1 MIRNR
6 APNRL
11 YFLADSFNIEQD
23 DAMPT
28 LQDIGRLP
36 DPADN
41 CAIAIRDL
49 ARGTLVQQGD
59 AQFALSHKV
68 LEGHRFAIRSIP
80 KGARLTSW
88 GQPFGTARQDIRA
101 GDYVINSGVQ
111 IELGRR
117 RLDFKLPSQPN
128 FDSQIA
134 PYQFDAASFRAAPP
148 LPIYSHRRSFM
159 GYARGG
165 GRGVGTRN
173 MIVLLGT
180 SSLVAGFVRTLTQLT
195 SAMADAYAHVDG
207 IVPIAH
213 TEGGHR
219 SPNNRELLLRT
230 LAGFM
235 VHPNVGAVA
244 AVDYGSEAITNQ
256 ALRRYMRQNGYP
268 LEAVAH
274 QFYSLSNAFEANVE
288 WFKNLLGEW
297 LPQVNQSRRAPQPLG
312 KLKIALQCG
321 GSDAF
326 SGISGNP
333 LAAWVAKEVI
343 RYGGSANLAET
354 DELIGAESYVL
365 DKVERLETARKFLAM
380 VERYKEWVGWH
391 GQTAEGNPSGG
402 NKYRGLYNIG
412 LKSLGAA
419 AKRHPDVPLHD
430 VIEYSQPMTGAGL
443 YFMDS
448 PGNDLESVAG
458 QVASGCN
465 MIFFVTGNGS
475 ITNFPFAPTI
485 KIVTTSARY
494 DLLKY
499 DMDVNAG
506 EYLDGSALDAVGA
519 KMLDLTVNVA
529 SGQRSLGEQAG
540 HYQVQIWRDW
550 QQTRPVNAVML
561 ERRPAPTGQ
570 PLPIAA
576 DLEAPKLEIPVY
588 EVNGALTTERIGL
601 VMPTSLCSGQ
611 IARMT
616 AARLNAPAM
625 GRAAG
630 LSRFAALVHTEG
642 CGGTVVPE
650 FKETL
655 ISYLQH
661 PKLCHALL
669 LEHGCE
675 ITHNSYFRQLMAERG
690 LDPQQFGWASI
701 QLDGGIDAVMRKM
714 MNWFAARLRHDVP
727 PPRKTAGM
735 EALRIA
741 LLTHGEI
748 SANAAREMAKLS
760 QIIVGGGGMVIVSVQ
775 DRLLD
780 SGFAPQLG
788 LSAKPAPTLAYG
800 QRPAQSG
807 FHLMAAP
814 RPHWG
819 ETLTGLG
826 AAGVEVMLAMVG
838 GHALAGHPLVP
849 VLQTA
854 VGAAPTA
861 DLDAVLADDAALH
874 QALLQL
880 IAATLRGEHI
890 PKHQQTG
897 ADDFQVTRG
906 LMGVSL

>member
-1 MIRNR
+1 
-6 APNRL
+6 
-11 YFLADSFNIEQD
+11 
-23 DAMPT
+23 MPH

-49 ARGTLVQQGD
+49 EAGALIRRGD
-59 AQFALSHKV
+59 AKFALSHKT
-68 LEGHRFAIRSIP
+68 LEGHRFAVRAIP
-80 KGARLTSW
+80 RGEELTSW
-88 GQPFGTARQDIRA
+88 GQRFGVALRDIRA
-101 GDYVINSGVQ
+101 GDYVINRGVQ
-111 IELGRR
+111 IELERR
-117 RLDFKLPSQPN
+117 QLDFELPSRPN
-128 FDSQIA
+128 FDNRIM
-134 PYQFDAASFRAAPP
+134 PYQFDETSFRAAPP
-148 LPIYSHRRSFM
+148 LSKYDQDRHFM
-159 GYARGG
+159 GYARDG
-165 GRGVGTRN
+165 GRGAGTRN
-173 MIVLLGT
+173 VIVALGT
-180 SSLVAGFVRTLTQLT
+180 SSLTAGFVRTLTQLT
-195 SAMADAYAHVDG
+195 AGMADAYENVDG
-207 IVPIAH
+207 IVPVAH
-213 TEGGHR
+213 TEGGHH

-235 VHPNVGAVA
+235 AHPNVGAVA
-244 AVDYGSEAITNQ
+244 AIDYGGEAITNQ
-256 ALRRYMRQNGYP
+256 DLRGYMQENGYP

-274 QFYSLSNAFEANVE
+274 EFYSLSNVFEENVA
-288 WFKNLLGEW
+288 WFRNLLDEW
-297 LPQVNQSRRAPQPLG
+297 LPRVNRSRRTTQSLG

-365 DKVERLETARKFLAM
+365 DKVERLETAHRFLAM

-402 NKYRGLYNIG
+402 NKYRGLYNIY

-430 VIEYSQPMTGAGL
+430 VIDYSQPMTSPGF

-494 DLLKY
+494 ELLKY

-506 EYLDGSALDAVGA
+506 EYLDGIPLAAVGA
-519 KMLDLTVNVA
+519 KTLDLTVDVA
-529 SGQRSLGEQAG
+529 GGRRSRGEQAG
-540 HYQVQIWRDW
+540 HHQAQIWRDW
-550 QQTRPVNAVML
+550 QQTRRPNTVIL
-561 ERRPAPTGQ
+561 EPSAADGQ
-570 PLPIAA
+570 PLPIAGGL
-576 DLEAPKLEIPVY
+576 DAPKLNIPVY
-588 EVNGALTTERIGL
+588 EVNGQLTSEQIGL

-616 AARLNAPAM
+616 VDSLNAQGM

-650 FKETL
+650 FKETF
-655 ISYLQH
+655 INYLQH
-661 PKLCHALL
+661 PKLRHALL

-675 ITHNSYFRQLMAERG
+675 ITHNSYFRQLMTERG
-690 LDPQQFGWASI
+690 LDLGRFGWASI
-701 QLDGGIDAVMRKM
+701 QLDGGIDAVMQKIAR
-714 MNWFAARLRHDVP
+714 WFARRLKDDAM
-727 PPRKTAGM
+727 PPRKIAGI
-735 EALRIA
+735 EALRMA
-741 LLTHGEI
+741 LLTNGKV
-748 SANAAREMAKLS
+748 SDNAARQLAKLG
-760 QIIVGGGGMVIVSVQ
+760 QIIVAGGGTVIVSDR
-775 DRLLD
+775 DRLWE
-780 SGFAPQLG
+780 GAFASQLG
-788 LSAKPAPTLAYG
+788 LADKPTATLAYG
-800 QRPAQSG
+800 QRPKQAG
-807 FHLMAAP
+807 FHVMTAP
-814 RPHWG
+814 RPHWS

-826 AAGVEVMLAMVG
+826 AAGLEVMLALVDK
-838 GHALAGHPLVP
+838 HPLAGHPLVP
-849 VLQTA
+849 VLQVRA
-854 VGAAPTA
+854 GAAAA
-861 DLDAVLADDAALH
+861 DLDAVLPDDGALH
-874 QALLQL
+874 WALLQL

-890 PKHQQTG
+890 PRHQQTG
-897 ADDFQVTRG
+897 LDDFQMTRG
-906 LMGVSL
+906 LMGVSF

>member
-1 MIRNR
+1 
-6 APNRL
+6 
-11 YFLADSFNIEQD
+11 
-23 DAMPT
+23 MPP

-49 ARGTLVQQGD
+49 EAGALIRRGD
-59 AQFALSHKV
+59 AQFALSHKM
-68 LEGHRFAIRSIP
+68 LEGHRFAVRDIP
-80 KGARLTSW
+80 KGERLTSW
-88 GQPFGTARQDIRA
+88 GQRFGVALRDISA
-101 GDYVINSGVQ
+101 GDYVINRGVQ
-111 IELGRR
+111 IELEGRQ
-117 RLDFKLPSQPN
+117 LDFELPSQPN
-128 FDSQIA
+128 FDNQIM
-134 PYQFDAASFRAAPP
+134 PYQFDAASFRAAAP
-148 LPIYSHRRSFM
+148 LPRHSQDRRFM
-159 GYARGG
+159 GYARAG

-173 MIVLLGT
+173 MIVVLGT
-180 SSLVAGFVRTLTQLT
+180 SSLVAGFVRTLTQMT
-195 SAMADAYAHVDG
+195 AGMADGYENVDG
-207 IVPIAH
+207 IVPVAH

-235 VHPNVGAVA
+235 VHPNVGAAVA
-244 AVDYGSEAITNQ
+244 IDYGSEAITNEDLRGYMQ
-256 ALRRYMRQNGYP
+256 AKGYP
-268 LEAVAH
+268 LDAVAH
-274 QFYSLSNAFEANVE
+274 QFYSLSNVFEENVA
-288 WFKNLLGEW
+288 WFRNLLDEW
-297 LPQVNQSRRAPQPLG
+297 LPRVNRSRRTAQSLG

-365 DKVERLETARKFLAM
+365 DKVERLETAHRFLAM

-402 NKYRGLYNIG
+402 NKYRGLYNIY

-430 VIEYSQPMTGAGL
+430 VIDYSQPMTSPGF

-494 DLLKY
+494 ELLKY

-506 EYLDGSALDAVGA
+506 DYLDGTPLAAVGA
-519 KMLDLTVNVA
+519 KTLDLTVDVA
-529 SGQRSLGEQAG
+529 GGRLSLGEEAG
-540 HYQVQIWRDW
+540 HHQAQIWRDW
-550 QQTRPVNAVML
+550 QQTRQPNVTML
-561 ERRPAPTGQ
+561 EPAPADGQ
-570 PLPIAA
+570 PLPIAGG
-576 DLEAPKLEIPVY
+576 LNAPKLNLPVY
-588 EVNGALTTERIGL
+588 EVNGQLTSEQIGL

-611 IARMT
+611 IARMI
-616 AARLNAPAM
+616 ADSLNAQGM

-650 FKETL
+650 FKETF

-661 PKLCHALL
+661 PKLRHVLL

-675 ITHNSYFRQLMAERG
+675 ITHNSYFRQLMTERG
-690 LDPQQFGWASI
+690 LDPKRFGWASI
-701 QLDGGIDAVMRKM
+701 QLDGGIDAVMQKVAR
-714 MNWFAARLRHDVP
+714 WFARRLEGEPMPR
-727 PPRKTAGM
+727 RKTAGL
-735 EALRIA
+735 EALRMA
-741 LLTHGEI
+741 LLTEGEV
-748 SANAAREMAKLS
+748 SDNAARELAKLGR
-760 QIIVGGGGMVIVSVQ
+760 IIVGGGGTVIVSDG
-775 DRLLD
+775 DRLWD
-780 SGFAPQLG
+780 RGFARRLG
-788 LSAKPAPTLAYG
+788 LAAKPKATLAYG
-800 QRPAQSG
+800 QRPKRAG
-807 FHLMAAP
+807 FHVMTAP
-814 RPHWG
+814 RPHWS

-826 AAGVEVMLAMVG
+826 AAGLEVMLALVDK
-838 GHALAGHPLVP
+838 HPLAGHPLVP
-849 VLQTA
+849 VLQVA
-854 VGAAPTA
+854 AGGAAA
-861 DLDAVLADDAALH
+861 DLDAVLADDSALH
-874 QALLQL
+874 RALLEL
-880 IAATLRGEHI
+880 TAATLRGEHI
-890 PKHQQTG
+890 PRHQQTG
-897 ADDFQVTRG
+897 ADDFQMTRG
-906 LMGVSL
+906 LMGVSF

>member
-1 MIRNR
+1 
-6 APNRL
+6 
-11 YFLADSFNIEQD
+11 
-23 DAMPT
+23 
-28 LQDIGRLP
+28 
-36 DPADN
+36 
-41 CAIAIRDL
+41 
-49 ARGTLVQQGD
+49 
-59 AQFALSHKV
+59 
-68 LEGHRFAIRSIP
+68 
-80 KGARLTSW
+80 
-88 GQPFGTARQDIRA
+88 
-101 GDYVINSGVQ
+101 
-111 IELGRR
+111 
-117 RLDFKLPSQPN
+117 
-128 FDSQIA
+128 
-134 PYQFDAASFRAAPP
+134 
-148 LPIYSHRRSFM
+148 
-159 GYARGG
+159 
-165 GRGVGTRN
+165 
-173 MIVLLGT
+173 
-180 SSLVAGFVRTLTQLT
+180 
-195 SAMADAYAHVDG
+195 
-207 IVPIAH
+207 
-213 TEGGHR
+213 
-219 SPNNRELLLRT
+219 
-230 LAGFM
+230 
-235 VHPNVGAVA
+235 
-244 AVDYGSEAITNQ
+244 
-256 ALRRYMRQNGYP
+256 
-268 LEAVAH
+268 
-274 QFYSLSNAFEANVE
+274 
-288 WFKNLLGEW
+288 
-297 LPQVNQSRRAPQPLG
+297 
-312 KLKIALQCG
+312 
-321 GSDAF
+321 
-326 SGISGNP
+326 
-333 LAAWVAKEVI
+333 
-343 RYGGSANLAET
+343 
-354 DELIGAESYVL
+354 
-365 DKVERLETARKFLAM
+365 
-380 VERYKEWVGWH
+380 
-391 GQTAEGNPSGG
+391 
-402 NKYRGLYNIG
+402 
-412 LKSLGAA
+412 
-419 AKRHPDVPLHD
+419 
-430 VIEYSQPMTGAGL
+430 
-443 YFMDS
+443 
-448 PGNDLESVAG
+448 
-458 QVASGCN
+458 
-465 MIFFVTGNGS
+465 
-475 ITNFPFAPTI
+475 
-485 KIVTTSARY
+485 
-494 DLLKY
+494 
-499 DMDVNAG
+499 
-506 EYLDGSALDAVGA
+506 
-519 KMLDLTVNVA
+519 
-529 SGQRSLGEQAG
+529 
-540 HYQVQIWRDW
+540 
-550 QQTRPVNAVML
+550 
-561 ERRPAPTGQ
+561 
-570 PLPIAA
+570 
-576 DLEAPKLEIPVY
+576 
-588 EVNGALTTERIGL
+588 
-601 VMPTSLCSGQ
+601 MPTSLCSGQ

-800 QRPAQSG
+800 QRPAQAG
-807 FHLMAAP
+807 FHVMAAP

-826 AAGVEVMLAMVG
+826 AGGVEVMLAMVG

-854 VGAAPTA
+854 VGAAPPA

>member
-1 MIRNR
+1 
-6 APNRL
+6 
-11 YFLADSFNIEQD
+11 
-23 DAMPT
+23 MPK

-41 CAIAIRDL
+41 CAVAIRDL
-49 ARGTLVQQGD
+49 ARGTLVRYGD
-59 AQFALSHKV
+59 AEFALSHKV
-68 LEGHRFAIRSIP
+68 LEGHRFAIRAIP

-88 GQPFGTARQDIRA
+88 GQRFGIALQDIRA
-101 GDYVINSGVQ
+101 GDYVINRGVQ
-111 IELGRR
+111 IELSRR

-128 FDSQIA
+128 FDNRIA

-148 LPIYSHRRSFM
+148 LPKRGGDRSFM
-159 GYARGG
+159 GYARAG

-173 MIVLLGT
+173 MIVALGT

-195 SAMADAYAHVDG
+195 SAMADAYVHVDG

-219 SPNNRELLLRT
+219 RPNNRELLLRT
-230 LAGFM
+230 LAGLM

-244 AVDYGSEAITNQ
+244 AIDYGSEAITNQ
-256 ALRRYMRQNGYP
+256 MLRGYMRQNNYP
-268 LEAVAH
+268 LEAVTH
-274 QFYSLSNAFEANVE
+274 QFYSLSSAFEANVE
-288 WFKNLLGEW
+288 WFRNLLGEW
-297 LPQVNQSRRAPQPLG
+297 LPQVNRNRRAPQSLG

-343 RYGGSANLAET
+343 GCGGSANLAET

-402 NKYRGLYNIG
+402 NKYRGLYNIY

-419 AKRHPDVPLHD
+419 AKRHPDVPLHE
-430 VIEYSQPMTGAGL
+430 VIEYSQPMTSAGF

-465 MIFFVTGNGS
+465 MVFFVTGNGS
-475 ITNFPFAPTI
+475 ITNFPFVPTI

-519 KMLDLTVNVA
+519 KTLDLTVNVA
-529 SGQRSLGEQAG
+529 SGQRSLGEKAG

-550 QQTRPVNAVML
+550 RQTRPVNAVML
-561 ERRPAPTGQ
+561 EQRPAPTGQ

-588 EVNGALTTERIGL
+588 EVNGALTTEQIGL

-616 AARLNAPAM
+616 VDSLNAQAM

-630 LSRFAALVHTEG
+630 LARFAALVHTEG

-655 ISYLQH
+655 IGYLQH
-661 PKLCHALL
+661 PKLRHALL

-675 ITHNSYFRQLMAERG
+675 ITHNSYFRQLMMERG
-690 LDPQQFGWASI
+690 LDPRQFGWASI

-714 MNWFAARLRHDVP
+714 MNWFAARLRNDVL

-741 LLTHGEI
+741 LLTHEEV
-748 SANAAREMAKLS
+748 SDNAARELAKLS
-760 QIIVGGGGMVIVSVQ
+760 QIIVAGGGAVIVSDQ

-788 LSAKPAPTLAYG
+788 LSGKPAATLAYG
-800 QRPAQSG
+800 QRAAKAG
-807 FHLMAAP
+807 FHVMAAP

-826 AAGVEVMLAMVG
+826 AAGVEVMLGMVG

-849 VLQTA
+849 VLQAA
-854 VGAAPTA
+854 VGAAPPA

-890 PKHQQTG
+890 PKHQQT
-897 ADDFQVTRG
+897 ATDDFQVTRG
-906 LMGVSL
+906 LMGVSF

>member
-1 MIRNR
+1 
-6 APNRL
+6 
-11 YFLADSFNIEQD
+11 
-23 DAMPT
+23 MPQ

-49 ARGTLVQQGD
+49 AAGTLIRRGD
-59 AQFALSHKV
+59 AEFALSHKA
-68 LEGHRFAIRSIP
+68 LEGHRFAVRAIA
-80 KGARLTSW
+80 KGEELTSW
-88 GQPFGTARQDIRA
+88 GQRFGVALRDIRA
-101 GDYVINSGVQ
+101 GDYVINRSVQ
-111 IELGRR
+111 IELERR
-117 RLDFKLPSQPN
+117 QLDFELPRQPN
-128 FDSQIA
+128 FDNRIM
-134 PYQFDAASFRAAPP
+134 PYQFDEASFRASPP
-148 LPIYSHRRSFM
+148 LSKYGQDRHFM
-159 GYARGG
+159 GYARDG

-173 MIVLLGT
+173 VIVVLGT
-180 SSLVAGFVRTLTQLT
+180 SSLAGGFARTLTQLT
-195 SAMADAYAHVDG
+195 AGMADAYENVDG

-235 VHPNVGAVA
+235 AHPNVGAVA
-244 AVDYGSEAITNQ
+244 AVDYGGEAITNRDLRGYMQ
-256 ALRRYMRQNGYP
+256 ANGYP
-268 LEAVAH
+268 LDAITHE
-274 QFYSLSNAFEANVE
+274 FYSLSNVFEENVA
-288 WFKNLLGEW
+288 WFRNLLDEW
-297 LPQVNQSRRAPQPLG
+297 LPRVNRSRRTAQSLG

-365 DKVERLETARKFLAM
+365 DKVERLETAHRFLAM

-402 NKYRGLYNIG
+402 NKYRGLYNIY

-430 VIEYSQPMTGAGL
+430 VIDYSQPMTSPGF

-465 MIFFVTGNGS
+465 MIFFITGNGA

-485 KIVTTSARY
+485 KIVTTTARHE
-494 DLLKY
+494 LLKY

-506 EYLDGSALDAVGA
+506 EYLDGTPLAAVGA
-519 KMLDLTVNVA
+519 KTLDLTVEVA
-529 SGQRSLGEQAG
+529 GGRRSLGEEAG
-540 HYQVQIWRDW
+540 HHQSQIWRDW
-550 QQTRPVNAVML
+550 QQTRRPNAAIL
-561 ERRPAPTGQ
+561 EPSPADGQ
-570 PLPIAA
+570 PLPIAGGP
-576 DLEAPKLEIPVY
+576 DAPKLNIPVY
-588 EVNGALTTERIGL
+588 EVNGQLTSEQIGL

-616 AARLNAPAM
+616 VDSLNAQGM
-625 GRAAG
+625 GRPG

-650 FKETL
+650 FKETF

-661 PKLCHALL
+661 PKLRHVLL

-675 ITHNSYFRQLMAERG
+675 ITHNSYFRQLMTARG
-690 LDPQQFGWASI
+690 LDLERFGWASI

-714 MNWFAARLRHDVP
+714 ARWFARQLENDVM
-727 PPRKTAGM
+727 PPRKIAGL
-735 EALRIA
+735 EAVRIA
-741 LLTHGEI
+741 LLTNGKV
-748 SANAAREMAKLS
+748 SDNAARQLAKLV
-760 QIIVGGGGMVIVSVQ
+760 QIIVAGGGTVIVS
-775 DRLLD
+775 DGDGLWE
-780 SGFAPQLG
+780 GAFASQLG
-788 LSAKPAPTLAYG
+788 LADKPPATLAYG
-800 QRPAQSG
+800 QRPKQAG
-807 FHLMAAP
+807 FHVMTAP
-814 RPHWG
+814 RPHWS

-826 AAGVEVMLAMVG
+826 AAGLEVMLALVDK
-838 GHALAGHPLVP
+838 HPLAGHPLVP
-849 VLQTA
+849 VLQVTT
-854 VGAAPTA
+854 GDAAA
-861 DLDAVLADDAALH
+861 DLDAVLPDDGALH
-874 QALLQL
+874 SALLQL

-890 PKHQQTG
+890 PRHQQTG
-897 ADDFQVTRG
+897 LDDFQMTRG
-906 LMGVSL
+906 LTGVSF